1 MQEDKFKELQEALLQ
16 AKEDF
21 LNKERQRVQ
30 KESLLKGEGNTV
42 PKTLTPE
49 EELTVQERVSA
60 KMESQMYQEGY
71 LKSESQIRS
80 EVIVAVLKERER

>member
-30 KESLLKGEGNTV
+30 KESLLKEGNTV

-49 EELTVQERVSA
+49 EELTVQERVSD
-60 KMESQMYQEGY
+60 KMEAQMYQEGY
-71 LKSESQIRS
+71 LKSESQIRC
-80 EVIVAVLKERER
+80 EVAADVLKERER

>member
-30 KESLLKGEGNTV
+30 KGSLLKGGNTV

-60 KMESQMYQEGY
+60 KMEAQMYQEGY
-71 LKSESQIRS
+71 LKSESQIRC
-80 EVIVAVLKERER
+80 EVVADVLKERER

>member
-30 KESLLKGEGNTV
+30 KGSLLKEESTLS
-42 PKTLTPE
+42 PRTLTPE

-60 KMESQMYQEGY
+60 KMEAQMYQEGY
-71 LKSESQIRS
+71 LKSESQIRC
-80 EVIVAVLKERER
+80 EVVADVLKERER

>member
-30 KESLLKGEGNTV
+30 KESLLKEEITLS
-42 PKTLTPE
+42 PRTLTPE
-49 EELTVQERVSA
+49 EELTVQERVSD
-60 KMESQMYQEGY
+60 KMEAQMYQEGY
-71 LKSESQIRS
+71 LKSESQIRY
-80 EVIVAVLKERER
+80 EVVADVLKERER